1 MGTWSCFLALVAAH
15 PDAAVPCGQELGA
28 PPVIRVRVYRSGGYS
43 ITSDQ
48 GGTHLIFFRESKRER
63 NPQEVHE
70 SSEIDSQ
77 TKLGLFLG
85 WSTRQV
91 TIVSEAYEIVSG
103 TSVQVRV

>member
-1 MGTWSCFLALVAAH
+1 MRVSLTMGIWSYFLALVAAH
-15 PDAAVPCGQELGA
+15 SNAAVSCGQELGA

-77 TKLGLFLG
+77 TKFRLFLG
-85 WSTRQV
+85 WSTLQLRQFP
-91 TIVSEAYEIVSG
+91 E
-103 TSVQVRV
+103 